1 MYNARH
7 YFFVFFRLQPMK
19 FIVKLQSE
27 ITIKSRPVRKRFTKI
42 LESNIKNVL
51 RRVDEQ
57 VTTRM
62 NWDNVEVNTKDNSP
76 ENRERLVEALKC
88 IPGIPMFLEVQQ
100 SEFVDVHDIY
110 EKTLAVHAKNV
121 ENKTFCVRAK
131 RTGNHDFN
139 SLKVEQY
146 VGGGLNQAVE
156 SAKVK
161 LKNPDVTIR
170 IEIKNKDLFIVTE
183 RHLGLGGFPIATQ
196 EDVLSLMSGGFDSGV
211 SSYQMIKKGAR
222 THYCFFN
229 LGGSAHEVGVKQ
241 ISYYLWSKFGASH
254 KVKFFAVDFEPVVAE
269 ILDNVENS
277 QMGVVLK
284 RMMVRAATKI
294 AERGK
299 IQALVT
305 GESLGQ
311 VSSQTLTNLNVINRV
326 TDTLILRP
334 LAAYDKQDI
343 IDIARKIGT
352 EEFSKTIPEYC
363 GVISKKPTVKA
374 VLSKV
379 EEEEGNFDFDV
390 LDKVVS
396 ETRVYDIRD
405 IGKETEEEIR
415 AVDLVENIPDN
426 AVVVDIRSPEE
437 EEDKPLELADV
448 EVKHIPFYKLSTQF
462 GDLDMTKEYLL
473 YCDHGVMSK
482 LQALYLLDNGF
493 KNVKVYRP

>member
-1 MYNARH
+1 
-7 YFFVFFRLQPMK
+7 MK
-19 FIVKLQSE
+19 FIVKLQSD
-27 ITIKSRPVRKRFTKI
+27 IAIKSRPVRKRFTKI
-42 LESNIKNVL
+42 LATNIKNVL
-51 RRVDEQ
+51 GRIDEQ
-57 VTTRM
+57 VTTRT

-76 ENRERLVEALKC
+76 ENRKRLVDALAC
-88 IPGIPMFLEVQQ
+88 IPGVPAFLEVQQ
-100 SEFVDVHDIY
+100 TDFTDVEDIFQ
-110 EKTLAVHAKNV
+110 KTLAVHAKSI

-131 RTGNHDFN
+131 RTGNHDF
-139 SLKVEQY
+139 SSMKVEQY
-146 VGGGLNQAVE
+146 VGSGLNQHVE
-156 SAKVK
+156 TATVK
-161 LKNPDVTIR
+161 LKKPDVIVYL
-170 IEIKNKDLFIVTE
+170 EINNDKLFIVTQ
-183 RHLGLGGFPIATQ
+183 RHKGLGGFPIATQ

-241 ISYYLWSKFGASH
+241 ISYYLWNKFGASH
-254 KVKFFAVDFEPVVAE
+254 KVRFFAVDFEPVVAE
-269 ILDNVENS
+269 ILEKVDNGH
-277 QMGVVLK
+277 MGVVLK

-294 AERGK
+294 AKRAK

-343 IDIARKIGT
+343 IDIAREIGT

-379 EEEEGNFDFDV
+379 EEEEDNFNFEI
-390 LDKVVS
+390 LDKIVS
-396 ETRVYDIRD
+396 ETRVFDIRD

-415 AVDLVENIPDN
+415 AVDLIENIPEN
-426 AVVVDIRSPEE
+426 AIVIDIRSPA
-437 EEDKPLELADV
+437 EEDNQPLKLANIDI
-448 EVKHIPFYKLSTQF
+448 KHIPFYKLSTQF
-462 GDLDMTKEYLL
+462 GDLDMTKDYLL

-482 LQALYLLDNGF
+482 LQALYLIDNGYQ
-493 KNVKVYRP
+493 NVKVYRP

>member
-1 MYNARH
+1 VYNARH
-7 YFFVFFRLQPMK
+7 YFLVFFRLQPMK

-121 ENKTFCVRAK
+121 ENKSFCVRAK

-170 IEIKNKDLFIVTE
+170 IEIKNKDLFIVTQ

-269 ILDNVENS
+269 ILE
-277 QMGVVLK
+277 ML
-284 RMMVRAATKI
+284 KI
-294 AERGK
+294 AK
-299 IQALVT
+299 W
-305 GESLGQ
+305 
-311 VSSQTLTNLNVINRV
+311 
-326 TDTLILRP
+326 
-334 LAAYDKQDI
+334 
-343 IDIARKIGT
+343 
-352 EEFSKTIPEYC
+352 
-363 GVISKKPTVKA
+363 
-374 VLSKV
+374 VL
-379 EEEEGNFDFDV
+379 
-390 LDKVVS
+390 
-396 ETRVYDIRD
+396 Y
-405 IGKETEEEIR
+405 
-415 AVDLVENIPDN
+415 
-426 AVVVDIRSPEE
+426 
-437 EEDKPLELADV
+437 
-448 EVKHIPFYKLSTQF
+448 
-462 GDLDMTKEYLL
+462 
-473 YCDHGVMSK
+473 
-482 LQALYLLDNGF
+482 
-493 KNVKVYRP
+493 

>member
-1 MYNARH
+1 
-7 YFFVFFRLQPMK
+7 MK

-42 LESNIKNVL
+42 LETNIKNVL
-51 RRVDEQ
+51 RRVDPQ

-62 NWDNVEVNTKDNSP
+62 NWDNIEVNTKDDSP
-76 ENRERLVEALKC
+76 ENRERLIEVLKC
-88 IPGIPMFLEVQQ
+88 TPGIPMFLEALQTD
-100 SEFVDVHDIY
+100 FNDVHDIY
-110 EKTLAVHAKNV
+110 EKTSAIHAKSI
-121 ENKTFCVRAK
+121 ENKTFCVRVK

-146 VGGGLNQAVE
+146 VGGGLNQEVE

-161 LKNPDVTIR
+161 LKNPDVTIHL
-170 IEIKNKDLFIVTE
+170 EIKNKDLFIVTE
-183 RHLGLGGFPIATQ
+183 RHYGLGGFPIATQ
-196 EDVLSLMSGGFDSGV
+196 EDVLSLMSGGFDSSV

-241 ISYYLWSKFGASH
+241 VSYYLWSKFGASH
-254 KVKFFAVDFEPVVAE
+254 KVKFFAIDFEPVVAE
-269 ILDNVENS
+269 ILENVENS

-284 RMMVRAATKI
+284 RMMIRAASKI
-294 AERGK
+294 AKRAK
-299 IQALVT
+299 IQAMIT

-311 VSSQTLTNLNVINRV
+311 VSSQTLTNLNVINQV
-326 TDTLILRP
+326 TDNMILRP

-352 EEFSKTIPEYC
+352 EDFAKTIPEYC
-363 GVISKKPTVKA
+363 GVISKKPTVRA
-374 VLSKV
+374 VVSQIEA
-379 EEEEGNFDFDV
+379 EEAKFDFEI
-390 LDKVVS
+390 LDNAVR
-396 ETRVYDIRD
+396 ETRVFDIRD
-405 IGKETEEEIR
+405 IGKESEEDIH
-415 AVDLVENIPDN
+415 AVDLLENIPKG
-426 AVVVDIRSPEE
+426 AVIVDIRSPD
-437 EEDKPLELADV
+437 EEDENPLTLDDV
-448 EVKHIPFYKLSTQF
+448 EVKHIPFYKLATQF
-462 GDLDMTKEYLL
+462 GDLDMSKEYLL

>member
-1 MYNARH
+1 
-7 YFFVFFRLQPMK
+7 MK

-51 RRVDEQ
+51 RRIDEQ
-57 VTTRM
+57 ITTHM

-100 SEFVDVHDIY
+100 TEFSDVHDIY
-110 EKTLAVHAKNV
+110 EKTLAIHADTIA
-121 ENKTFCVRAK
+121 NKSFCVRVK
-131 RTGNHDFN
+131 RIGKHDFN

-146 VGGGLNQAVE
+146 VGGGLNQHVE

-161 LKNPDVTIR
+161 LKNPDITIR
-170 IEIKNKDLFIVTE
+170 LEIKNENLFIVTE
-183 RHLGLGGFPIATQ
+183 RHIGLGGFPIATQ

-241 ISYYLWSKFGASH
+241 VSYYLWNKFGASH
-254 KVKFFAVDFEPVVAE
+254 KVKVFAVDFEPVVAE
-269 ILDNVENS
+269 ILENVENS

-284 RMMVRAATKI
+284 RMMIRAAEKI
-294 AERGK
+294 AAKGK

-343 IDIARKIGT
+343 INIARKIGT
-352 EEFSKTIPEYC
+352 EDFAKTIPEYC

-379 EEEEGNFDFDV
+379 EEEEGNFNFDV
-390 LDKVVS
+390 LDKVIS
-396 ETRVYDIRD
+396 ETRIFDIRD
-405 IGKETEEEIR
+405 IGNETEAEIH
-415 AVDLVENIPDN
+415 AVDLVENIDVKS
-426 AVVVDIRSPEE
+426 VVVDIRSPEE
-437 EEDKPLELADV
+437 EENNPLEIEGV
-448 EVKHIPFYKLSTQF
+448 EVKHIPFYKLSTKF
-462 GDLDMTKEYLL
+462 GDLDMSKDYLL

-482 LQALYLLDNGF
+482 LQALYLIDNGF
-493 KNVKVYRP
+493 KNVKVYRPTK